1 MSNIL
6 ITSAGRRVSLVK
18 AFIKEL
24 KTIDKNGKVYVTEA
38 NPKLSAAA
46 QVAHK
51 AFKICKIKHNTY
63 IDMLLHICSKN
74 KISLIVPTLDTEL
87 LGLSKN
93 LEKFTAIGVQVVLS
107 SEHFINVCNN
117 KLKAHE
123 LFRSLNVNV
132 SEIYMKQNYKL
143 PLFIKPIVGSNS
155 VNNYIIKDENQFS
168 NYHFQNDNL
177 CFFEYLDHDIFD
189 EYTCDLYFNKSS
201 QLKCAI
207 PRKRIEVRGG
217 EVSKG
222 LTQKNKIKT
231 FIDEKFTFLKGARG
245 CITLQLFMHKETN
258 TIKGIEINPRFGGG
272 FPLSYLAGGNYPKWI
287 IQEYILNQN
296 IDYFDDWED
305 NLLMLRY
312 DDEILTHDFNG

>member
-6 ITSAGRRVSLVK
+6 ITSVGRRVSLVK

-24 KTIDKNGKVYVTEA
+24 KAIDKSGKVYVAES
-38 NPKLSAAA
+38 NPKLSPAA

-51 AFKICKIKHNTY
+51 VFKVCKITHSNY
-63 IDMLLHICSKN
+63 IDMLLDICCKN
-74 KISLIVPTLDTEL
+74 DISLIIPTLDTEL

-93 LEKFTAIGVQVVLS
+93 CEKFTAIGVQVVLS
-107 SEHFINVCNN
+107 SEHFIGACNN
-117 KLKAHE
+117 KLKTHE

-132 SEIYMKQNYKL
+132 SEIYTKQNYKL

-155 VNNYIIKDENQFS
+155 VNNYIVKNENQLS
-168 NYHFQNDNL
+168 NYHFQNDEL
-177 CFFEYLDHDIFD
+177 CFFEYLDHNIYD
-189 EYTCDLYFNKSS
+189 EFTCDLYYNKSS

-207 PRKRIEVRGG
+207 PRKRIEIRGG

-222 LTQKNKIKT
+222 LTQKNKVKT
-231 FIDEKFTFLKGARG
+231 FIDKKFEYLEGARG

-258 TIKGIEINPRFGGG
+258 AIKGIEINPRFGGG

-287 IQEYILNQN
+287 IQEYILNQT

-312 DDEILTHDFNG
+312 DDEILIHDFNG